1 LREDLRFLQSLK
13 KLLERALL
21 FFKHVAIRMIV
32 GLMDLMRQLRE
43 ASLQDLD
50 EEGSF
55 VVVESQGVHSS
66 FPSQG
71 TGAAVVTVTTSLG
84 ESNAPGPG
92 ARYRRPDK
100 EPSIFP
106 AHSKEV

>member
-1 LREDLRFLQSLK
+1 MGFLLRRDLRILDSLH

-55 VVVESQGVHSS
+55 VVVESQGVHIS
-66 FPSQG
+66 FPYRAQG
-71 TGAAVVTVTTSLG
+71 RIVTVTPTHKRSVFAG
-84 ESNAPGPG
+84 
-92 ARYRRPDK
+92 
-100 EPSIFP
+100 
-106 AHSKEV
+106 

>member
-55 VVVESQGVHSS
+55 VVVEGQGVHISV
-66 FPSQG
+66 PYEG
-71 TGAAVVTVTTSLG
+71 TGAAFVTVTPTLNRSV
-84 ESNAPGPG
+84 
-92 ARYRRPDK
+92 
-100 EPSIFP
+100 FP
-106 AHSKEV
+106 A